1 MTEFAMDRRLYNRL
15 ATIYRD
21 PSKAANDLRKRTA
34 KERKR
39 RGFEVPKLADTDMEV
54 AR

>member
-1 MTEFAMDRRLYNRL
+1 MTEFAMDRRFYNRL

-21 PSKAANDLRKRTA
+21 PAAAAQQLRKRTA

-39 RGFEVPKLADTDMEV
+39 RGFGVPKLLNVEAKSL
-54 AR
+54 